1 MKATRLLDTASVN
14 LQNTLPASGSSQP
27 WYHYI
32 WCTPGTETYTFFN
45 FGQGPAAPALSSQ
58 SASAAQPS
66 STSASTI
73 ASSQSTTTYDVAGTL
88 AKTVTI
94 LQKYLNK
101 TADGP
106 ISGTYTAAYAGMN
119 VELYVQNHEK
129 ERVTY
134 GVLVSAFTGLYQV
147 VTDYNHKN
155 TPIVIQINDGKWG
168 ELGIGYVGLLVGGNV
183 TDCQY
188 SVVPGEDFP
197 CEQVVNGT
205 VVGGLT

>member
-1 MKATRLLDTASVN
+1 
-14 LQNTLPASGSSQP
+14 
-27 WYHYI
+27 
-32 WCTPGTETYTFFN
+32 
-45 FGQGPAAPALSSQ
+45 
-58 SASAAQPS
+58 
-66 STSASTI
+66 
-73 ASSQSTTTYDVAGTL
+73 
-88 AKTVTI
+88 
-94 LQKYLNK
+94 
-101 TADGP
+101 
-106 ISGTYTAAYAGMN
+106 MN